1 MCKREAEKPQKIK
14 RGQPKMRKK
23 YLVIAIRWN
32 ASEKVQEPYVAGEFT
47 DFINATLFRDAYNKY
62 YSANAKIV
70 EA

>member
-1 MCKREAEKPQKIK
+1 
-14 RGQPKMRKK
+14 MRKK